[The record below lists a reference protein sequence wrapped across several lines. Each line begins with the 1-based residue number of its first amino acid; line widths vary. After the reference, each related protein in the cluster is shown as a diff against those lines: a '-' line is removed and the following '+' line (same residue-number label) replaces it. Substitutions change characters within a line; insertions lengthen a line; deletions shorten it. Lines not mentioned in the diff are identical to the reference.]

1 MVLQTSGQI
10 SLANL
15 ATEFGDSAPHSLSE
29 FYRGGGLVSSSTTNS
44 NVPTS
49 GAISLANFY
58 GAQAA
63 VEFTAEYLIVAGG
76 GGGGQSLPT
85 LPGNNR
91 YGYADGGGGGGGL
104 LTGTFT
110 LNSTKIYTAVI
121 GAGGN
126 VNASGSG
133 SSLTNSTDTNEI
145 ASVVGGGYGG
155 YLDLYGGN
163 GGSGGG
169 GQSIAPPNGVAT
181 SGANTGGGIGTTGQG
196 YAGSAGAIPIA
207 PCDYYFR
214 GACLIVGAIQN
225 WRAGDGGG
233 AGSAGLV
240 SYSQNPSNGLA
251 VWGTTYADGG
261 QGAWA
266 DSTTTIYAA
275 QTAGGQNTGNGGS
288 GGYSNING
296 TATGAPG
303 GSGLVIIRYP
313 IAYGAAAT
321 TTGAPQTYTDTD
333 YRYYKFT
340 GSGTL
345 RLS

>member
-1 MVLQTSGQI
+1 MVLQSSGQI

-29 FYRGGGLVSSSTTNS
+29 FYRGGGLVSNSATNS

-49 GAISLANFY
+49 GTISLANFY

-63 VEFTAEYLIVAGG
+63 IEFTAEYLVVAGG

-85 LPGNNR
+85 LPGNNS
-91 YGYADGGGGGGGL
+91 YGYADGGGGAGGL

-110 LNSTKIYTAVI
+110 LNSTKTYTAVI

-126 VNASGSG
+126 VNTNGSA
-133 SSLTNSTDTNEI
+133 SSLTNSTDSAGI

-155 YLDLYGGN
+155 YLSNYGGV

-169 GQSIAPPNGVAT
+169 GQSIAPPANTAT
-181 SGANTGGGIGTTGQG
+181 TGSFTGGGLGTAGQG
-196 YAGSAGAIPIA
+196 YEGANGNAPTT
-207 PCDYYFR
+207 PCDFFFR
-214 GACLIVGAIQN
+214 GACLIVGTMQN

-233 AGSAGLV
+233 AGSAGLL
-240 SYSQNPSNGLA
+240 SYSSNASNGLA

-261 QGAWA
+261 SGARA
-266 DSTTTIYAA
+266 DSGTNITAA
-275 QTAGGQNTGNGGS
+275 NTAGGQNTGDGGS
-288 GGYSNING
+288 GGYSRVNG
-296 TATGAPG
+296 TAAGAPG
-303 GSGLVIIRYP
+303 GSGVVIIRYP
-313 IAYGAAAT
+313 IAYGTAAAT
-321 TTGAPQTYTDTD
+321 TGSPSTYTDAT